1 MSRKITID
9 IDVDDIDDDILIE
22 AVKDRGLDKTF
33 EHVQL
38 LTEIWQAR
46 RLGKDYED
54 LLDKLIYI
62 DSDYNFNA
70 HF

>member
-33 EHVQL
+33 EHIQL
-38 LTEIWQAR
+38 LTDIWQAR

-54 LLDKLIYI
+54 LLDRLIYI
-62 DSDYNFNA
+62 DLGKTI
-70 HF
+70 

>member
-33 EHVQL
+33 EHIQL
-38 LTEIWQAR
+38 LTDIWQAR
-46 RLGKDYED
+46 RLGKNYED
-54 LLDKLIYI
+54 LLDRLIYI
-62 DSDYNFNA
+62 DLGKTI
-70 HF
+70 

>member
-33 EHVQL
+33 EHTQL

-46 RLGKDYED
+46 RLGKNYED
-54 LLDKLIYI
+54 LLDRLIYI
-62 DSDYNFNA
+62 DLGKTI
-70 HF
+70 

>member
-22 AVKDRGLDKTF
+22 AIKDRGLDKTF
-33 EHVQL
+33 EHTQL

-46 RLGKDYED
+46 RLGKNYED
-54 LLDKLIYI
+54 LLDRLIYI
-62 DSDYNFNA
+62 DLGKTI
-70 HF
+70 

>member
-46 RLGKDYED
+46 RLGKNYED
-54 LLDKLIYI
+54 LLDRLIYI
-62 DSDYNFNA
+62 DLGKTI
-70 HF
+70 

>member
-62 DSDYNFNA
+62 DLGKTI
-70 HF
+70 

>member
-1 MSRKITID
+1 MRSKKFTLE

-33 EHVQL
+33 EHTQL

-46 RLGKDYED
+46 RLGKNYED
-54 LLDKLIYI
+54 LLDRLIYI
-62 DSDYNFNA
+62 DLGKTI
-70 HF
+70 

>member
-46 RLGKDYED
+46 RLGKNYED

-62 DSDYNFNA
+62 DLGKTI
-70 HF
+70 

>member
-22 AVKDRGLDKTF
+22 AIKDRGLDKTF
-33 EHVQL
+33 EHTQL

-46 RLGKDYED
+46 RLGKNYEN
-54 LLDKLIYI
+54 LLDRLIYI
-62 DSDYNFNA
+62 DLGETI
-70 HF
+70 

>member
-22 AVKDRGLDKTF
+22 AIKDRGLDKTF

-46 RLGKDYED
+46 RLGKNYED
-54 LLDKLIYI
+54 LLDRLIYI
-62 DSDYNFNA
+62 DLGKTI
-70 HF
+70 

>member
-22 AVKDRGLDKTF
+22 AIKDRGLDKTF
-33 EHVQL
+33 EHTQL

-46 RLGKDYED
+46 RLGKNYEN
-54 LLDKLIYI
+54 LLDRLIYI
-62 DSDYNFNA
+62 DLGKTI
-70 HF
+70 

>member
-1 MSRKITID
+1 MSKKITID

-46 RLGKDYED
+46 RLGKNYED

-62 DSDYNFNA
+62 DLGKTI
-70 HF
+70 

>member
-33 EHVQL
+33 EHTQL
-38 LTEIWQAR
+38 LTEIWQSR
-46 RLGKDYED
+46 RLGKNYED
-54 LLDKLIYI
+54 LLDRLIYI
-62 DSDYNFNA
+62 DLGKTI
-70 HF
+70 

>member
-33 EHVQL
+33 EHIQL
-38 LTEIWQAR
+38 LTNIWQAR
-46 RLGKDYED
+46 RLGKNYED
-54 LLDKLIYI
+54 LLDRLIYI
-62 DSDYNFNA
+62 DLGKTI
-70 HF
+70 

>member
-22 AVKDRGLDKTF
+22 AIKDRGLDKTF

-38 LTEIWQAR
+38 LTKIWQAR
-46 RLGKDYED
+46 RLGKNYED
-54 LLDKLIYI
+54 LLDRLIYI
-62 DSDYNFNA
+62 DLGKTI
-70 HF
+70 

>member
-22 AVKDRGLDKTF
+22 AVKDRCLDKTF

-62 DSDYNFNA
+62 DLGKTI
-70 HF
+70 

>member
-38 LTEIWQAR
+38 LTKIWEAR
-46 RLGKDYED
+46 RLGINYDH
-54 LLDKLIYI
+54 LVDKLIYATLGKTI
-62 DSDYNFNA
+62 
-70 HF
+70 